1 MKIFFKDKKI
11 SFDTKDVDTLACFSA
26 VLFLPSGVVL
36 DFYANPQ
43 YLSLLFNNFCKS

>member
-11 SFDTKDVDTLACFSA
+11 NLDADALACFSA

-36 DFYANPQ
+36 DFRENQ
-43 YLSLLFNNFCKS
+43 H